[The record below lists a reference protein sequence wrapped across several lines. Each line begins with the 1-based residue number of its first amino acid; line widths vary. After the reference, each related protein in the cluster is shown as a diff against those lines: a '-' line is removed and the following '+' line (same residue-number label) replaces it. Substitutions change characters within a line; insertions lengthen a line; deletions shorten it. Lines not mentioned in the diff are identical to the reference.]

1 MNEINSKS
9 DMIKSFYF
17 NGFVIANLKKSEI
30 HSKFLQTIK
39 ELYFNIEKNKHF
51 DYINRN
57 VIDNFPRKEKINVDK
72 QHLEIKKDY
81 EYISDEVKLTNN
93 TVFDQSRYLEFFK
106 ENPVFLEILL
116 ANRIPNL
123 IETVFGKKMLLTHI
137 AIRKSFKERNLL
149 RKIIKPWGY
158 IGPHR
163 ESFIDKGGWKG
174 EAPPGGRVVFYPQLS
189 DKDNTEVKMLEVYP
203 STHRKMTNFSKGK
216 LIDIFRSF
224 IDKKYSIFQSNN
236 QIAIMNSA
244 TRHTVAKENNKQG
257 SIRVLYFFSD
267 PINCQDGTT
276 KLEEML
282 NEISV
287 SVQQDSLNTIEN
299 IKNYY

>member
-1 MNEINSKS
+1 MKRNI
-9 DMIKSFYF
+9 IKSFYF
-17 NGFVIANLKKSEI
+17 NGFIIANIKKSEI
-30 HSKFLQTIK
+30 HSRFLQTLKKID
-39 ELYFNIEKNKHF
+39 LNIEKNKYF
-51 DYINRN
+51 QSINRN
-57 VIDNFPRKEKINVDK
+57 VFSNSSIKDNIF
-72 QHLEIKKDY
+72 
-81 EYISDEVKLTNN
+81 DE
-93 TVFDQSRYLEFFK
+93 SEYLEFFK

-116 ANRIPNL
+116 ANGIPNL
-123 IETVFGKKMLLTHI
+123 IETVFGKKLVLEHI
-137 AIRKSFKERNLL
+137 SIRKSFKETETL

-158 IGPHR
+158 ISPHR
-163 ESFIDKGGWKG
+163 DSYFNKNEWYGR
-174 EAPPGGRVVFYPQLS
+174 APPGCRVNFYPQLS

-203 STHRKMTNFSKGK
+203 STHRKMTNFSQGK

-257 SIRVLYFFSD
+257 SIRVLYFFED
-267 PINCQDGTT
+267 PINRDGTT
-276 KLEEML
+276 KLDEIL

-287 SVQQDSLNTIEN
+287 SIKQDSLNTIKN